1 MFLPQGRVNLNF
13 IHNKTEKRHC
23 QSGNGTHVSVIN
35 QCILVVNN
43 KHRPHYMNSVILV
56 FLKSIRL
63 LYASKCTVPF

>member
-1 MFLPQGRVNLNF
+1 VE
-13 IHNKTEKRHC
+13 TA
-23 QSGNGTHVSVIN
+23 HVSVIN